1 MLTVGE
7 LFAGIGGI
15 GLGLERTGNF
25 EVRWQVEK
33 DDYASKVLAKNWP
46 DVRRHDD
53 VCTFPEPKSND
64 WQVDVIAGGFPCQDI
79 SIAGKGKGLKGERS
93 GLFYEVVRI
102 AEILRPKYLLLENV
116 AMLLRRGM
124 SEVLAELATLGY
136 NAEWHCLPAA
146 SVGAPHRRDR
156 LFIIAYPD
164 NYGRNWDRE
173 NEQERQRQAMERGEL
188 FGGDGSD
195 GYMAKLHNKLR
206 DFRNDT
212 GRKQW
217 GTEPTIQRVVNGVP
231 NRMDRIKCLGN
242 SVCPQ
247 VAQVIGD
254 ILYGIHEEGTAN
266 G

>member
-1 MLTVGE
+1 MNSL
-7 LFAGIGGI
+7 
-15 GLGLERTGNF
+15 
-25 EVRWQVEK
+25 
-33 DDYASKVLAKNWP
+33 
-46 DVRRHDD
+46 
-53 VCTFPEPKSND
+53 
-64 WQVDVIAGGFPCQDI
+64 
-79 SIAGKGKGLKGERS
+79 
-93 GLFYEVVRI
+93 
-102 AEILRPKYLLLENV
+102 
-116 AMLLRRGM
+116 
-124 SEVLAELATLGY
+124 
-136 NAEWHCLPAA
+136 
-146 SVGAPHRRDR
+146 
-156 LFIIAYPD
+156 
-164 NYGRNWDRE
+164 
-173 NEQERQRQAMERGEL
+173 
-188 FGGDGSD
+188 GGDGSD